1 MKVYVS
7 FWLPEAPLNELRA
20 KHTVIINEKPTL
32 PPPDE
37 LVAQLADADAML
49 CVGSRMDKAVL
60 DKVGKRLKIIANWGV
75 GYNNID
81 ADYAAQKGIMVTN
94 TPDVLTETTADLS
107 WAILMAVARRV
118 VEADAHVRA
127 GKFQGFAPFTML
139 GADVW
144 GKTIGII
151 GFGRIGQAVGR
162 RALGF
167 GMKVLYY
174 DSRRLAPEKEREL
187 SATYADVDTLIKES
201 DFVSLHVPLI
211 DETHHLINASR
222 LKAMKPTAFLVNA
235 SRGPVVDEQALLDAL
250 REKTI
255 AGAALDVFEKEPAVT
270 PGLLELPNVVL
281 TPHVASNT
289 QEANA
294 RMAHGAMRNVA
305 RALAG
310 NYPALSLVNPAV
322 LERLS

>member
-7 FWLPEAPLNELRA
+7 FWLPEAPLNVLRER
-20 KHTVIINEKPTL
+20 HTVEVNQDPVV
-32 PPPDE
+32 PASDE
-37 LVAQLADADAML
+37 LIAHLSDVDAFL
-49 CVGSRMDKAVL
+49 CVGARVDKYVL
-60 DKVGKRLKIIANWGV
+60 DRVGARLKIIANWGV

-118 VEADAHVRA
+118 VEADAFVRE
-127 GKFQGFAPFTML
+127 GKFKGFLPFTML

-144 GKTIGII
+144 GKTVGIV

-174 DSRRLAPEKEREL
+174 DSMRLSPEKERAFP
-187 SATYADVDTLIKES
+187 ATYADVDSLVKQS
-201 DFVSLHVPLI
+201 DFVTLHVPLI
-211 DETHHLINASR
+211 DETKHLINATR
-222 LKAMKPTAFLVNA
+222 LKMMKPTAFLVNA

-250 REKTI
+250 KAKTI

-281 TPHVASNT
+281 TPHIGSGSWETRTNMGHVAVRNIL
-289 QEANA
+289 EALDGKAPPN
-294 RMAHGAMRNVA
+294 
-305 RALAG
+305 
-310 NYPALSLVNPAV
+310 LVNKP
-322 LERLS
+322 LPK

>member
-7 FWLPEAPLNELRA
+7 FWLPEAPLNVLRE
-20 KHTVIINEKPTL
+20 KHTVEVNENPVV
-32 PPPDE
+32 PSGDE
-37 LVAQLADADAML
+37 LIARLSDVDAFL
-49 CVGSRMDKAVL
+49 CVGARVDKYVL
-60 DKVGKRLKIIANWGV
+60 DHVGSRLKIIANWGV

-81 ADYAAQKGIMVTN
+81 AEYAAQKGIMVTN

-139 GADVW
+139 GSDVW

-151 GFGRIGQAVGR
+151 GFGRIGRAVGR

-174 DSRRLAPEKEREL
+174 NSRRLTPETEQEL
-187 SATYADVDTLIKES
+187 SATYADIDTLLGES
-201 DFVSLHVPLI
+201 DFVSLHVPLL
-211 DETHHLINASR
+211 DETRHIINAHR
-222 LKAMKPTAFLVNA
+222 LSLMKPSAFLVNV
-235 SRGPVVDEQALLDAL
+235 SRGPVVDEQALLEAL
-250 REKTI
+250 LNKTI

-270 PGLLELPNVVL
+270 PGLLTLTNVVL
-281 TPHVASNT
+281 TPHIGSGSWETRTNMGHVAVKNIL
-289 QEANA
+289 A
-294 RMAHGAMRNVA
+294 
-305 RALAG
+305 ALDG
-310 NYPALSLVNPAV
+310 QTPPNLVNSPV
-322 LERLS
+322 TR

>member
-7 FWLPEAPLNELRA
+7 FWLPEAPLNVLRE
-20 KHTVIINEKPTL
+20 KHTVVVNESTVLPT
-32 PPPDE
+32 PDE
-37 LVAQLADADAML
+37 LVAQLSDVDAML
-49 CVGSRMDKAVL
+49 CVGSKIDKYVL
-60 DKVGKRLKIIANWGV
+60 DRVGTRLKIIANWGV

-118 VEADAHVRA
+118 VEADAYVRA
-127 GKFQGFAPFTML
+127 AQFTGFKPFAMM

-174 DSRRLAPEKEREL
+174 DARRLGPEKELEL
-187 SATYADVDTLIKES
+187 SATYADVDTLVKQS

-211 DETHHLINASR
+211 DETKHLINAAR
-222 LKAMKPTAFLVNA
+222 LKMMKPTAFLVNA
-235 SRGPVVDEQALLDAL
+235 ARGPVVDEQALLDAL
-250 REKTI
+250 KAKTI
-255 AGAALDVFEKEPAVT
+255 AGAALDVFEQEPAVT

-281 TPHVASNT
+281 TPHIGSGSWETRTNMGHVSV
-289 QEANA
+289 
-294 RMAHGAMRNVA
+294 RNILAALDGKTPPNLVNKPVA
-305 RALAG
+305 R
-310 NYPALSLVNPAV
+310 
-322 LERLS
+322 